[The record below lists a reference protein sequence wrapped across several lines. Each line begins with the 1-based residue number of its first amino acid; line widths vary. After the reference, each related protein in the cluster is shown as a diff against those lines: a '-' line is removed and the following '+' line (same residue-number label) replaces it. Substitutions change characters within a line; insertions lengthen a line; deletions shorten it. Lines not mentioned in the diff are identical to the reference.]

1 MEKLEEH
8 WVKLAPST
16 LKAFLSGSLQPQCS
30 EGEGIRPADVIQAEI
45 RSVPGLATWQPGV
58 ADVEGDFFSSQLLTL
73 DERKKVF
80 NFRVNETLVPH
91 NPSYIWNLDE
101 KPLLPDVVKGSS
113 FSAGGLAY
121 RPRQEIDQPAGL
133 SCFGIP
139 VKTQY
144 KAKKR
149 TVTASC
155 EMQRTKD

>member
-30 EGEGIRPADVIQAEI
+30 QGEGIRPADVIQAEI

-101 KPLLPDVVKGSS
+101 KPLLPDLVKGSS
-113 FSAGGLAY
+113 FSAGGISLPPSTGNRSASWT
-121 RPRQEIDQPAGL
+121 ILLWTFAAGVL
-133 SCFGIP
+133 F
-139 VKTQY
+139 
-144 KAKKR
+144 R
-149 TVTASC
+149 
-155 EMQRTKD
+155 R